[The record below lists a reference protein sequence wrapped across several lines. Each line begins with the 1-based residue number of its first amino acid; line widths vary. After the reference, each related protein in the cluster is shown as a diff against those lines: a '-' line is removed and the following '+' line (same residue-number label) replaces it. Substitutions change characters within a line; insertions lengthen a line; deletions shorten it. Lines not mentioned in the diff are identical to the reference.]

1 MSDSISTPAN
11 TPAPAP
17 AVIPG
22 GGGTDTGA
30 AIPPARDQ
38 PGLSISEAGRLLNQ
52 QRRAAQGTPQR
63 AEPPP
68 RIEAPRTEARINPVP
83 SQTGQQGV
91 NPTPPQSGQAAQQVA
106 PTPTADP
113 ALDTMARAL
122 GLPEGIA
129 PPAESTS
136 VGPAIELDGRR
147 ITADEVRRAM
157 AAAKDYTFKTSQLA
171 AERQALEQQQQALA
185 TILPYLQPE
194 LARIQQQVN
203 GVARPDP
210 TLIDTN
216 PTEYLRQRAA
226 YEAAADEQGRLGQLT
241 QLQQQAMERA
251 MAEQVAK
258 SNEALA
264 QQFPDWGDP
273 QKRSEWQQRIA
284 TWAMD
289 KAGFQRQ
296 ELARLADHRQVT
308 VMMKAMMF
316 DALKEGAVTSAPQ
329 QQRPARGSA
338 PPPAPAAAV
347 TAAETTFQARPNI
360 RNAAALLTAQRAAAR
375 R

>member
-11 TPAPAP
+11 TPVPTP

-22 GGGTDTGA
+22 GGGLDTGA

-52 QRRAAQGTPQR
+52 QRRAAQGAPQR
-63 AEPPP
+63 AEAPA
-68 RIEAPRTEARINPVP
+68 RIEAPRHAPNAAAEGVP
-83 SQTGQQGV
+83 LNAPTAV
-91 NPTPPQSGQAAQQVA
+91 TPPA
-106 PTPTADP
+106 PTGDA

-122 GLPEGIA
+122 GLPEGVTQGTL
-129 PPAESTS
+129 PESTPAS
-136 VGPAIELDGRR
+136 GPAIEIDGRR
-147 ITADEVRRAM
+147 ISHDEVRRAM
-157 AAAKDYTFKTSQLA
+157 AAAQDYTQKTQALA
-171 AERQALEQQQQALA
+171 RERQALQQQQEALA
-185 TILPYLQPE
+185 TVLPYIQPE
-194 LARIQQQVN
+194 LARVQQQLQ

-216 PTEYLRQRAA
+216 PQEYLRQRAA
-226 YEAAADEQGRLGQLT
+226 YEAAADEQGRMGQLT

-251 MAEQVAK
+251 LSEQVNR

-264 QQFPDWGDP
+264 KEFPDWGDP
-273 QKRSEWQQRIA
+273 QKRGEWQQRIA

-289 KAGFQRQ
+289 QAGFQRQ
-296 ELARLADHRQVT
+296 ELARLSDHRQLK

-316 DALKEGAVTSAPQ
+316 DALKEGAVTRAPQ

-347 TAAETTFQARPNI
+347 TSAETAFNARPNI
-360 RNAAALLTAQRAAAR
+360 RNAANLLTAQRAAAR

>member
-22 GGGTDTGA
+22 GGTDTGTA
-30 AIPPARDQ
+30 LPPARDQ

-52 QRRAAQGTPQR
+52 RRREQQGAPQR
-63 AEPPP
+63 AEPPA
-68 RIEAPRTEARINPVP
+68 RIEAPRTQAVVP
-83 SQTGQQGV
+83 Q
-91 NPTPPQSGQAAQQVA
+91 PPQAPLEQTQQA
-106 PTPTADP
+106 TPAGDP

-122 GLPEGIA
+122 GLPEGVA
-129 PPAESTS
+129 PPAESTPAA
-136 VGPAIELDGRR
+136 GPAIEIDGRR
-147 ITADEVRRAM
+147 FSADEVRRAM
-157 AAAKDYTFKTSQLA
+157 AAATDYTQKTQALA
-171 AERQALEQQQQALA
+171 QQRQALEQQQQALA
-185 TILPYLQPE
+185 TVLPYIQPE
-194 LARIQQQVN
+194 LARIQQQIA
-203 GVARPDP
+203 GVQRPDP
-210 TLIDTN
+210 ALIESN

-226 YEAAADEQGRLGQLT
+226 FEAAADEQGRMGQLT

-251 MAEQVAK
+251 LSEQVGR

-264 QQFPDWGDP
+264 AEFPDWGDP

-296 ELARLADHRQVT
+296 ELARLSDHRQLK

-316 DALKEGAVTSAPQ
+316 DALKEGAVTRAPQ

-347 TAAETTFQARPNI
+347 TSAETAFNARPNI
-360 RNAAALLTAQRAAAR
+360 RNAANLLTAQRAAAR

>member
-22 GGGTDTGA
+22 GGGTDTGPRDGS

-63 AEPPP
+63 AEAPA
-68 RIEAPRTEARINPVP
+68 RVEAPNRTQAPPAAPTEAPAA
-83 SQTGQQGV
+83 
-91 NPTPPQSGQAAQQVA
+91 TPAA
-106 PTPTADP
+106 PTGDA

-122 GLPEGIA
+122 GLPEGVA
-129 PPAESTS
+129 PQVPGDAPDAGT
-136 VGPAIELDGRR
+136 PAIEIDGRR
-147 ITADEVRRAM
+147 FTADQVRRAM
-157 AAAKDYTFKTSQLA
+157 AAATDYTQKTQALA
-171 AERQALEQQQQALA
+171 RERQALQQQQEALA
-185 TILPYLQPE
+185 TVLPYIQPE
-194 LARIQQQVN
+194 LARVQQQLQ

-216 PTEYLRQRAA
+216 PQEYLRQRAA
-226 YEAAADEQGRLGQLT
+226 FEAAADEQGRMGTLT

-251 MAEQVAK
+251 LSEQVSR

-264 QQFPDWGDP
+264 KEFPDWGDP
-273 QKRSEWQQRIA
+273 QKRGEWQQRIA

-289 KAGFQRQ
+289 TGGFQKQ
-296 ELARLADHRQVT
+296 ELARLSDHRQLK

-316 DALKEGAVTSAPQ
+316 DALKEGAVTRAPQ

-347 TAAETTFQARPNI
+347 SSAEQAFEARPNI
-360 RNAAALLTAQRAAAR
+360 RNAANLLTAQRAAAR

>member
-52 QRRAAQGTPQR
+52 QRRAAQGAPQR
-63 AEPPP
+63 AEAPA
-68 RIEAPRTEARINPVP
+68 RVEAPNRVQTPPAAPTEAP
-83 SQTGQQGV
+83 
-91 NPTPPQSGQAAQQVA
+91 AA
-106 PTPTADP
+106 TPTAAPTGDP

-122 GLPEGIA
+122 GLPEGGA
-129 PPAESTS
+129 PPAESTPAA
-136 VGPAIELDGRR
+136 GPAIEIDGRR
-147 ITADEVRRAM
+147 ISHDEVRRAM
-157 AAAKDYTFKTSQLA
+157 AAAQDYTQKTQALA
-171 AERQALEQQQQALA
+171 RERQALQQQQEALA
-185 TILPYLQPE
+185 TVLPYIQPE
-194 LARIQQQVN
+194 LARVQQQLQ

-216 PTEYLRQRAA
+216 PQEYLRQRAA
-226 YEAAADEQGRLGQLT
+226 YEAAADEQGRMGQLT

-251 MAEQVAK
+251 LSEQVSR

-264 QQFPDWGDP
+264 KEFPDWGDP

-289 KAGFQRQ
+289 QAGFQKQ
-296 ELARLADHRQVT
+296 ELARLSDHRQLK

-316 DALKEGAVTSAPQ
+316 DALKEGAVTRAPQ

-347 TAAETTFQARPNI
+347 SSAEQAFQARPNI
-360 RNAAALLTAQRAAAR
+360 RNAANLLTAQRAAAR

>member
-1 MSDSISTPAN
+1 MSDSISTPVS

-22 GGGTDTGA
+22 GGGDA
-30 AIPPARDQ
+30 PSAPPPASQ
-38 PGLSISEAGRLLNQ
+38 PGISISEAGRLLNQ
-52 QRRAAQGTPQR
+52 QRRTQQGQPQR
-63 AEPPP
+63 AEAPA
-68 RIEAPRTEARINPVP
+68 RIEAPRT
-83 SQTGQQGV
+83 QQA
-91 NPTPPQSGQAAQQVA
+91 PPAA
-106 PTPTADP
+106 PTEAPAATPAPAATGDA

-122 GLPEGIA
+122 GLPEGVA
-129 PPAESTS
+129 PPAESTPAS
-136 VGPAIELDGRR
+136 GPAIEIDGRR
-147 ITADEVRRAM
+147 VSHDEVRRAM
-157 AAAKDYTFKTSQLA
+157 AAAQDYTQKTQALA
-171 AERQALEQQQQALA
+171 RDRQALQQQQEALA
-185 TILPYLQPE
+185 TVLPYIQPE
-194 LARIQQQVN
+194 LARVQQQLQ

-216 PTEYLRQRAA
+216 PQEYLRQRAA
-226 YEAAADEQGRLGQLT
+226 YEAAADEQGRMGTLT

-251 MAEQVAK
+251 LSEQVSR

-264 QQFPDWGDP
+264 QEFPDWGDP

-289 KAGFQRQ
+289 TGGFQKQ
-296 ELARLADHRQVT
+296 ELARLSDHRQLK

-316 DALKEGAVTSAPQ
+316 DKLKEGATTSAPK
-329 QQRPARGSA
+329 RAAPVRGSA

-347 TAAETTFQARPNI
+347 SAAETAFDQRPNI
-360 RNAAALLTAQRAAAR
+360 RNAAHLLTAQRAAAR

>member
-11 TPAPAP
+11 TPAPPP
-17 AVIPG
+17 AIIPG

-63 AEPPP
+63 AEAPA
-68 RIEAPRTEARINPVP
+68 RVEAPRT
-83 SQTGQQGV
+83 QQA
-91 NPTPPQSGQAAQQVA
+91 PPAA
-106 PTPTADP
+106 PTEAPAATPAPTTDP
-113 ALDTMARAL
+113 ALDTMAKAL
-122 GLPEGIA
+122 GLPEGA
-129 PPAESTS
+129 
-136 VGPAIELDGRR
+136 VGTQPGGQEGQAALNQHAIEVDGRR
-147 ITADEVRRAM
+147 LSVEDVRRAL
-157 AAAKDYTFKTSQLA
+157 AHQRDYTAKTTELA
-171 AERQALEQQQQALA
+171 QQRQALEQQQQALA
-185 TILPYLQPE
+185 TVLPYIQPE
-194 LARIQQQVN
+194 LARIQQQIA
-203 GVARPDP
+203 GVQRPDP
-210 TLIDTN
+210 ALIDSN

-226 YEAAADEQGRLGQLT
+226 FEAAADEQGRMGQLT

-251 MAEQVAK
+251 LSEQVGR

-264 QQFPDWGDP
+264 AEFPDWGDP
-273 QKRSEWQQRIA
+273 QKRGEWQQRIA

-296 ELARLADHRQVT
+296 ELARLSDHRQLK

-316 DALKEGAVTSAPQ
+316 DALKEGAVTRAPQ

-347 TAAETTFQARPNI
+347 TSAETAFNARPNI
-360 RNAAALLTAQRAAAR
+360 RNAANLLTAQRAAAR